1 MTQDEK
7 IKQVR
12 KFVAKLDE
20 IIKNADVDDDCELA
34 MPKFDNFEKNLIVFL
49 TDVGLADAAAT
60 VKNYANHI
68 PATYGIPK
76 IATMK
81 EDADFYRV
89 KLNAILDDLLD
100 PVYTPVRTTP
110 QHADLKPAVNA
121 PENQTKVKSFV
132 EWVQNKW
139 IFAVPIALG
148 VIVIALGTLTEG
160 LSRLRGFWTSVVSSE
175 STKADLRLRLASE
188 VGNRIRQA
196 LDSSERDER
205 TLKAGGNPYL
215 SKDIYGNVVRYLNN
229 SFPGEDPQN
238 LADFSLY
245 PEYRE
250 RKFESLVID
259 LMAIEHR
266 QQQAQLKQTLVS
278 FHDLIKRSNGPADQG
293 SEEERRNKAIE
304 TVHEAT
310 SLIKNKLAGGYFQ
323 SSLQD

>member
-1 MTQDEK
+1 M
-7 IKQVR
+7 
-12 KFVAKLDE
+12 AKLRD
-20 IIKNADVDDDCELA
+20 IVATADVEEDCKIAL
-34 MPKFDNFEKNLIVFL
+34 PKFHKCEQNLIHFL
-49 TDVGLADAAAT
+49 SDAGFEDDAVVVESHAS
-60 VKNYANHI
+60 YI
-68 PATYGIPK
+68 PATYGAPLIETIEK
-76 IATMK
+76 
-81 EDADFYRV
+81 DVDFYCG

-100 PVYTPVRTTP
+100 PVYTPAVTIP
-110 QHADLKPAVNA
+110 QRVNLKPAVNTA
-121 PENQTKVKSFV
+121 ENKTKVKSFL

-139 IFAVPIALG
+139 VFAVPIAFA
-148 VIVIALGTLTEG
+148 VIVIALGTFTEG

-196 LDSSERDER
+196 LDSLERDEL

-229 SFPGEDPQN
+229 SFPGENLQN
-238 LADFSLY
+238 LTDFSLY
-245 PEYRE
+245 PEYRD

-304 TVHEAT
+304 TVQEAT
-310 SLIKNKLAGGYFQ
+310 ALIKNKLAAGYFQ